1 MSAKDAPMLD
11 AEPQQNEGRSR
22 EASGRNAETS
32 ESERLFARAMLL
44 ARAAEVGVEAAGSCR
59 ESGWKG
65 DWLLLL
71 QALCSLTARQAGA
84 GDPTPLFTAERLRD
98 EIASILGAPEALWWS
113 DDSDSVRKKFANA
126 WKALENDFNRLDGHL
141 RGRAMKNR
149 VAGQIVLNAPA
160 RPGTTNAMGYGLS
173 VRPIELPAAQP
184 TVAQPSVA
192 AEANRSGTAPLEITY
207 QEEMEVYPIPGLKR
221 PLKFSLPG
229 WRALIV
235 LTPIIGAVVAIGFLA
250 WFLLTLWMSNEAPRV
265 LFQWTILTGLVAG
278 MIAWICHPFYV
289 LINDRIV
296 RAPTL
301 LEATLPLGHVLVLRR
316 EGENRVLRMVRFTAK
331 CPICE
336 GDITIEKGR
345 RRQRGRL
352 VGECGR
358 NPVEHSFS
366 FDFITGKGRQL

>member
-22 EASGRNAETS
+22 EESGKNAEMS
-32 ESERLFARAMLL
+32 ETERLFAHTMLL
-44 ARAAEVGVEAAGSCR
+44 ARAAELGAEAAASSR
-59 ESGWKG
+59 ESGWRG
-65 DWLLLL
+65 DWLVLF
-71 QALCSLTARQAGA
+71 QALCSLTARQAA
-84 GDPTPLFTAERLRD
+84 ADEPTPLFTAERLRE
-98 EIASILGAPEALWWS
+98 EIASILGAPEVQWWS

-126 WKALENDFNRLDGHL
+126 WKVLENDFHRLDGHL
-141 RGRAMKNR
+141 RGRAMMNR
-149 VAGQIVLNAPA
+149 VAGQIVLNVPT
-160 RPGTTNAMGYGLS
+160 RLGTTNAMGYGLS
-173 VRPIELPAAQP
+173 VRPIELPAAQS

-192 AEANRSGTAPLEITY
+192 AEANGSGTALLEITY
-207 QEEMEVYPIPGLKR
+207 QEEMEVFPIPGLKR
-221 PLKFSLPG
+221 PLKLSLPG
-229 WRALIV
+229 WRALILV
-235 LTPIIGAVVAIGFLA
+235 TPIIAALVTGGFLA
-250 WFLLTLWMSNEAPRV
+250 WLLLTLWMSNEAPRV
-265 LFQWTILTGLVAG
+265 LFQWTIFTCVVAG

-331 CPICE
+331 CPICG

-345 RRQRGRL
+345 RGQRGRL

-358 NPVEHSFS
+358 NPVEHTFS
-366 FDFITGKGRQL
+366 FDFVTGKGRQL